1 MSELREKLPRD
12 LDARLAQTIAEAS
25 GFDWLDLSSRGAC
38 AKWYRIADAVLAIP
52 EIREGLY
59 LYSRKKVKAGKPSRE
74 PTLGHSIGTRR

>member
-1 MSELREKLPRD
+1 MSELRE
-12 LDARLAQTIAEAS
+12 TIAKIISDADFALGTKD
-25 GFDWLDLSSRGAC
+25 GFINADEV
-38 AKWYRIADAVLAIP
+38 ADAILAIP

>member
-1 MSELREKLPRD
+1 MSELREKLRD
-12 LDARLAQTIAEAS
+12 MISLWSLNGSEFPDELAGDI
-25 GFDWLDLSSRGAC
+25 
-38 AKWYRIADAVLAIP
+38 LAIP

>member
-1 MSELREKLPRD
+1 MND
-12 LDARLAQTIAEAS
+12 GTTAAEEAA
-25 GFDWLDLSSRGAC
+25 D
-38 AKWYRIADAVLAIP
+38 RILAIP